1 MWIVCQH
8 CGSSN
13 IRAVDNEPLH
23 HPTKEEVATGTA
35 RVDNEVYI
43 KILCDNCEKDSN
55 IIGQIIFTKV

>member
-23 HPTKEEVATGTA
+23 HPTKEEV
-35 RVDNEVYI
+35 DNGVYI
-43 KILCDNCEKDSN
+43 EIHCDDCEKDSN
-55 IIGQIIFTKV
+55 ITGQIIFTKV